1 MANIGNFLEPEEVL
15 KEMILKDDMV
25 VADFGC
31 GSGGWAI
38 PLAKKIIDGK
48 VYAIDILQEPLS
60 ALRLKAKTEGLTNIA
75 TVLADIE
82 RGTDLLDES
91 LDLVLLTNLLFQ
103 VSDKKKVLTEAKRV
117 LKSGGRIL
125 VIDWQPK
132 AVMGPKEG
140 RVDVEEIKKIAG
152 ELGLNV
158 EKEFAASP
166 YHYGLI
172 LVK

>member
-1 MANIGNFLEPEEVL
+1 MANLGNFLEPEEVL
-15 KEMILKDDMV
+15 KELKLQEDIV

-38 PLAKKIIDGK
+38 PLAKQIIDGK

-60 ALRLKAKTEGLTNIA
+60 ALRMKAKTEEINNIA
-75 TVLADIE
+75 TVLADVE

-103 VSDKKKVLTEAKRV
+103 VDDKKKVLSEAKRV
-117 LKSGGRIL
+117 IKPGARIL
-125 VIDWQPK
+125 IVDWQPK
-132 AVMGPKEG
+132 AQMGPKEG
-140 RVDVEEIKKIAG
+140 RVDVEEIKKIAQ
-152 ELGLNV
+152 ELGLSV